1 MTTARSLLIVEDQP
15 EWCSIY
21 ARAAARQGIRSVKV
35 AENLAQ
41 AIELV
46 DEIQFA
52 VAFIDIGLA
61 VADDRNIDGL
71 KVMDKIRSVK
81 DGTSIVVV
89 TGRSGLD
96 VLPIT
101 RESIMRY
108 HAHNIMGK
116 AEITPDDIEEA
127 LRSGLEMFEKRNS
140 LSSAATHTFLKGD
153 LNPWKWEDQMLRG
166 TGVRGGVQGLYEFL
180 DRLVSEFLPLVPA
193 EAGAAVI
200 KDPTAGVMHG
210 IYWSRS
216 IGAAVAICFGAQE
229 EAKSEIDSAKAEHL
243 LLATYD
249 VGATLNEF
257 SAYGVSG
264 AVFALN
270 GVQRSDFV
278 QA

>member
-116 AEITPDDIEEA
+116 AEITPDDIGEA

-166 TGVRGGVQGLYEFL
+166 TGVQGGVQGLYEFL

-200 KDPTAGVMHG
+200 KDPAAGVMHG

-229 EAKSEIDSAKAEHL
+229 EAKSAIDSAKAEHL

-249 VGATLNEF
+249 VGVALNEF

>member
-116 AEITPDDIEEA
+116 AEITPDDIGEA

-166 TGVRGGVQGLYEFL
+166 TGVQGGVQGLYEFL

-193 EAGAAVI
+193 EAR
-200 KDPTAGVMHG
+200 
-210 IYWSRS
+210 WCR
-216 IGAAVAICFGAQE
+216 
-229 EAKSEIDSAKAEHL
+229 
-243 LLATYD
+243 
-249 VGATLNEF
+249 EF
-257 SAYGVSG
+257 
-264 AVFALN
+264 
-270 GVQRSDFV
+270 
-278 QA
+278 